1 MGMSYLI
8 LAGAI
13 MLASWA
19 VSWAKSEQYS
29 KTVAKR
35 YEWC

>member
-19 VSWAKSEQYS
+19 VSSRLSKFEHYS
-29 KTVAKR
+29 QLQM
-35 YEWC
+35 E

>member
-19 VSWAKSEQYS
+19 VSSRLKVNLNNILKCSC
-29 KTVAKR
+29 KT
-35 YEWC
+35 E

>member
-19 VSWAKSEQYS
+19 GKFKAKVNLNNILKCSCKME
-29 KTVAKR
+29 
-35 YEWC
+35 

>member
-1 MGMSYLI
+1 VVTLNTSKHKNKMGMSYLI

-19 VSWAKSEQYS
+19 VSSRLKI
-29 KTVAKR
+29 
-35 YEWC
+35 

>member
-19 VSWAKSEQYS
+19 VSSRLKSKFEHYS
-29 KTVAKR
+29 KMQCKT
-35 YEWC
+35 E